1 MWIVATAELPMH
13 SRSDVPGPRLNRTER
28 EQVAAGLAARRD
40 YAEIARQLGRPTST
54 VSREVARNGG
64 PAAYDADRAEAAAHE
79 RARRP
84 RGNPAAADRAAGA
97 GRPQEPR
104 AAARS
109 VFLDE
114 FTESV
119 VATGVPRT
127 AARVLVRIHSA
138 DDGLTAADLIT
149 ELGVSRAA
157 VSNAVAYL
165 DRLRLIR
172 REREPAGRRE
182 RYVVG
187 DDVWSASWNESV
199 EANARWVRITARGV
213 EALGPDTPAGVRLAR
228 AARFFTAV
236 QETMSAGPWPLA
248 TGETGALLRALARAG
263 VPVTAEQLRGV
274 LTQEQRAALR
284 RRA

>member
-1 MWIVATAELPMH
+1 M
-13 SRSDVPGPRLNRTER
+13 PGPRLNRTER

-40 YAEIARQLGRPTST
+40 YAEIARRLGRPTST
-54 VSREVARNGG
+54 VSREVTRNGG
-64 PAAYDADRAEAAAHE
+64 PAAYNADRAEAAAHA

-84 RGNPAAADRAAGA
+84 RGGPAATARAVSADRT
-97 GRPQEPR
+97 QER
-104 AAARS
+104 RVSARS

-127 AARVLVRIHSA
+127 AARVLVWIHTA
-138 DDGLTAADLIT
+138 DDGLTAADLST

-172 REREPAGRRE
+172 REREPARRRE

-187 DDVWSASWNESV
+187 DDVWAASWNESV
-199 EANARWVRITARGV
+199 EANARWVLITARGV
-213 EALGPDTPAGVRLAR
+213 EALGPDTPAGIRLAR

-248 TGETGALLRALARAG
+248 TGEAGALLRALARAG
-263 VPVTAEQLRGV
+263 MPVTAEQLRGA
-274 LTQEQRAALR
+274 LTPEQRATLR